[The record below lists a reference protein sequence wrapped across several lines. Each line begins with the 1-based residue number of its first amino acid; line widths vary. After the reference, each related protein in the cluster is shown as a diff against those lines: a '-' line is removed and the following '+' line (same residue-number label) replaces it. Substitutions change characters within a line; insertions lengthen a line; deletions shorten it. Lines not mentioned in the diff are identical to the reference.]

1 MKVTEKTETKKTV
14 RLSIDRTALPEN
26 LGELLRQADENDLRT
41 LAGLLLIEQDGVAEE
56 QTLCD
61 LLGMEAGELDASL
74 KYWRG
79 AGLVRKGSAKRAAKP
94 AETAQTKKPTETE
107 SPAPTGKHRGG
118 AVENTATLGSY
129 SSEELA
135 DLLEKRAV
143 SVQFIDEAQ
152 RIMGRMFRTYD
163 TGILVGLVDQLGFD
177 EAAVLTIL
185 SYVVSKGKTTLRY
198 AERLALALYD
208 EGLTDT
214 AAVMERISRMERSG
228 EVTERIRTLFG
239 MGQRALTATEKKL
252 FAAWTEVYGY
262 DMDVIRLAYDIT
274 VDTIQKPAPKYTNSI
289 LEKWYTEGLR
299 TPDDVQTYLDA
310 ERAKKE
316 GAQPAKSYDV
326 EDFFE
331 AALRRSMEE
340 L

>member
-1 MKVTEKTETKKTV
+1 MSKTETKKSA
-14 RLSIDRTALPEN
+14 RLWVDRTAIPEAA
-26 LGELLRQADENDLRT
+26 GELLKQADENDLRA
-41 LAGLLLIEQDGVAEE
+41 LALLLLSGDGEGGLSAAE
-56 QTLCD
+56 LAAALD
-61 LLGMEAGELDASL
+61 MEESEADASL
-74 KYWRG
+74 KFWRG
-79 AGLVRKGSAKRAAKP
+79 AGLVRQGSGKRAGKP
-94 AETAQTKKPTETE
+94 ATKAEPKKEPEAQR
-107 SPAPTGKHRGG
+107 PAAVSKHREGVTERSDG
-118 AVENTATLGSY
+118 LGSY
-129 SSEELA
+129 STAELA
-135 DLLEKRAV
+135 AVMEQRAG
-143 SVQFIDEAQ
+143 SAQFIDEAQ

-163 TGILVGLVDQLGFD
+163 VGILMGLVDQLGFD

-185 SYVVSKGKTTLRY
+185 SYIVSKGKTTLRY

-228 EVTERIRTLFG
+228 EVIERIRTLFG

-252 FAAWTEVYGY
+252 FGTWTEVYGY

-289 LEKWYTEGLR
+289 LEKWYTEGLH
-299 TPDDVQTYLDA
+299 TPEEVQSYLDA

-316 GAQPAKSYDV
+316 GDRIAKSYDV

-331 AALRRSMEE
+331 AALKRSMEE
-340 L
+340 LS